1 MNTPRRTHYVP
12 RNYLKAW
19 SPDGNRVYQFDKSAG
34 QPGFKFVGL
43 RDAGVERFF
52 YPPELESVF
61 GNRVESRAWPI
72 LRRLVTK
79 DAVRGDEMAPFL
91 SYVLVQYAR
100 TPKMRKILLELT
112 ENVANDTITKYRKLG
127 IDLEKEGF
135 DAANL
140 RAMCEGFFSLL
151 QLGIDLGEYRDQD
164 LSSLGDRQD
173 AMIEHLHSPRI
184 WQVYT
189 SMNWSVFELGP
200 FGEFVTCDAPVS
212 GWYEK
217 SGEIVASISFPLAP
231 KLLLAGRIPIDRVRS
246 RFGVK
251 TLTTDKPIVY
261 RRANE
266 AMAYDVNRYLCL
278 HAERFLYG
286 SSRDVLRAA
295 VPPSLLAAVNCT

>member
-1 MNTPRRTHYVP
+1 MDTPRRTHYVP

-19 SPDGNRVYQFDKSAG
+19 SPDGNRVYQLDKSAG
-34 QPGFKFVGL
+34 HSGFKFVGL

-79 DAVRGDEMAPFL
+79 EAVKGNEMVPFL

-100 TPKMRKILLELT
+100 TPKMRKFLCELS
-112 ENVANDTITKYRKLG
+112 EDVAIDTITKYRKLG

-135 DAANL
+135 DAADL
-140 RAMCEGFFSLL
+140 RAICEGFFSLL
-151 QLGIDLGEYRDQD
+151 QLGIDLREYRDTD
-164 LSSLGDRQD
+164 LSSLGGQQD
-173 AMIEHLHSPRI
+173 AMIESLHSPRI
-184 WQVYT
+184 WQTFT

-200 FGEFVTCDAPVS
+200 YGEFVTCDAPVS
-212 GWYEK
+212 GWHEK
-217 SGEIVASISFPLAP
+217 SREIVASVSFPLAP
-231 KLLLAGRIPIDRVRS
+231 KLLLAGRIPMDRSHS

-251 TLTTDKPIVY
+251 TLTTDRPVVY

-266 AMAYDVNRYLCL
+266 SMAYDVNRYLCS

-286 SSRDVLRAA
+286 SSGDLLRGA
-295 VPPSLLAAVNCT
+295 VPPALLAPVGCT